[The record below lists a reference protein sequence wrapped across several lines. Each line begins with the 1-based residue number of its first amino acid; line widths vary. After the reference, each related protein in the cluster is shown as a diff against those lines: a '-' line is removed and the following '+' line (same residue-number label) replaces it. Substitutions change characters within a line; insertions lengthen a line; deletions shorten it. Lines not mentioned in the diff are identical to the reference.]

1 MEYIMGID
9 LGTTG
14 CKASLFDSQGRLTAQ
29 AYREYPVG
37 EYSGCID
44 GRMVWEKTAEV
55 IRECTAVSAEVQAV
69 CITSFGETVVLVG
82 QDRNVL
88 CDSYLY
94 IEGGVDEE
102 WQELDQKVGSER
114 IHEITGHISH
124 PMYTINRLLWYRK
137 NRPEIYARADQCLFF
152 SSFIAMCMGARCVAE
167 DTHAARSMAYDV
179 KNRCWSREIIAAAGI
194 DEHKLPPVVQAGDVI
209 GQVSPE
215 QCRNLGFSHAPLIIS
230 GGQDQPCV
238 ALGMGAIEGGD
249 AVYGLGTVE
258 CLSVVLDQYRQ
269 TEKMR
274 EGHLVCAPHVVP
286 GKYLTYGVL
295 YSGGNVIRELR
306 NRLYDGDTL
315 SEEEKQ
321 KLYVTMFDELDE
333 KDPELYFVPHLFG
346 AGTPRMDQKEGAG
359 LYGLRPDTTRGDIL
373 RAAIEGLAFDM
384 RINIENMEESGI
396 PVSHIR
402 AAGGGAKSA
411 KAMQLRADAMDQEMY
426 IPMDVQAGARGVFF
440 IAAKALGWIQDYAE
454 AAQLVKMD
462 ENRVIPRKE
471 REERYS
477 QKYEKYREWDRKNV
491 C

>member
-14 CKASLFDSQGRLTAQ
+14 CKASLFDFRGHLAGQ
-29 AYREYPVG
+29 AYREYPSG

-55 IRECTAVSAEVQAV
+55 IRECTAVSPEVQAV
-69 CITSFGETVVLVG
+69 CITSFGETVVLV
-82 QDRNVL
+82 DKDSNVL

-94 IEGGVDEE
+94 IEGGVDDE
-102 WQELDQKVGSER
+102 WQELDQKIGSDR

-137 NRPEIYARADQCLFF
+137 NRPEIYSRADQCLFF

-194 DEHKLPPVVQAGDVI
+194 DEHKLPPVVQAGEVI

-215 QCRNLGFSHAPLIIS
+215 QCRNLGFSQPPLIIS

-238 ALGMGAIEGGD
+238 ALGMGAIKGGD

-269 TEKMR
+269 TDKMR

-306 NRLYDGDTL
+306 NRLYGGDTL

-321 KLYVTMFDELDE
+321 KLYVAMFDGLDE
-333 KDPELYFVPHLFG
+333 KDSELYFVPHLFG

-402 AAGGGAKSA
+402 AAGGGAKSG
-411 KAMQLRADAMDQEMY
+411 KAMQVRADAMNQELY

-440 IAAKALGWIQDYAE
+440 IAAKALGWIQDYTE
-454 AAQLVKMD
+454 VAQLVKMD
-462 ENRVIPRKE
+462 ENKVIPRKE
-471 REERYS
+471 REERYR
-477 QKYEKYREWDRKNV
+477 QKYEKYREWDRKNAR
-491 C
+491 